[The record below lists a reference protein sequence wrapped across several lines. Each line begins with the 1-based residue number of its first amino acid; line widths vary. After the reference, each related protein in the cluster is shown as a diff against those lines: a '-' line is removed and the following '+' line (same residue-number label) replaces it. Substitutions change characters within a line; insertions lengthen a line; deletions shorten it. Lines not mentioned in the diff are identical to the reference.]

1 MFNVIVI
8 AVSIWLATVNTKIT
22 YYSFALMAIINTL
35 IGIIQEIRAKLTIDK
50 LSLLRVMVGQPS
62 TDENWSD
69 NVLLSYLKLAGEKII
84 NRAYPYDDTVT
95 EVPRRYGALQCEI
108 ASYLLNKR
116 GAEGQTSHSENGVNR
131 TYENA
136 DVPESLMSNVTPFI
150 EVM

>member
-1 MFNVIVI
+1 MTEV
-8 AVSIWLATVNTKIT
+8 
-22 YYSFALMAIINTL
+22 
-35 IGIIQEIRAKLTIDK
+35 DK
-50 LSLLRVMVGQPS
+50 LALLRVMVGQPV